1 MARRLSCLLCGL
13 VALSARGAF
22 AQTPS
27 VVTPV
32 LSTAP
37 LFSYEDA
44 PATPDADDPAIWLNR
59 HNPRKSLV
67 IGTAKDAGLLV
78 YDLSGQL
85 VQAIRPPNAPRVLP
99 VDPPTPAGVNLA
111 QDRPCVDSANRQ
123 TFGRYNNVDI
133 AYDIMLSAESSARRV
148 DVAVVSDRGCD
159 RIRFYVID
167 PSRAQEPLVDIT
179 APDVPRV
186 FPTRFDQPS
195 ALQPSGAIEG
205 WTANPVDDQN
215 TAYGLTVAQRHG
227 NEVFVSSR
235 ERGLVRQLR
244 ILPAPGGRLTYE
256 LRRTFLFDT
265 SFDLTDERGAHYAW
279 TPCREA
285 VSEEPQSEGLVVD
298 SANDTLYVAF
308 ETIGLYRLPLRQS
321 LPALVRVGK
330 GQLIEP
336 VTSFGRAYRATPDE
350 DEDEFECE
358 YDPAGRPSGDDIEAP
373 GSPAN
378 AGKFIEADLEGLS
391 VVATVP
397 GQTLMLASSQGDSS
411 FHFYLIGPRKTRHLG
426 AFFVDGVGDTDGVH
440 YLSAA
445 VSPRYPLGL
454 LVVQNGEAPEPDDTQ
469 PINGFEFDG
478 ATQFKYIDFRDTLKA
493 LLPLGVSW

>member
-1 MARRLSCLLCGL
+1 MIL
-13 VALSARGAF
+13 
-22 AQTPS
+22 P
-27 VVTPV
+27 
-32 LSTAP
+32 
-37 LFSYEDA
+37 
-44 PATPDADDPAIWLNR
+44 
-59 HNPRKSLV
+59 
-67 IGTAKDAGLLV
+67 
-78 YDLSGQL
+78 GQL
-85 VQAIRPPNAPRVLP
+85 VQALPPPNAPRVLP

-111 QDRPCVDSANRQ
+111 TDRPCVDSANRE

-133 AYDIMLSAESSARRV
+133 AYNITLDADSSARRV

-167 PSRAQEPLVDIT
+167 PSRAQGPLVDIT

-186 FPTRFDQPS
+186 FPTRYDQPS

-205 WTANPVDDQN
+205 WADNPIDDQN
-215 TAYGLTVAQRHG
+215 TGYGLTVAQRHD

-244 ILPAPGGRLTYE
+244 ILPAPGGRLTYG
-256 LRRTFLFDT
+256 LKRTFLFDT
-265 SFDLTDERGAHYAW
+265 SFDLTDEHGGHYAW

-321 LPALVRVGK
+321 LPALVRVSRDL
-330 GQLIEP
+330 LIEP

-350 DEDEFECE
+350 NEFTCE
-358 YDPAGRPSGDDIEAP
+358 YDPAGQSSGGDIEAP
-373 GSPAN
+373 GSPVN
-378 AGKFIEADLEGLS
+378 AGRFIQADLEGLS

-426 AFFVDGVGDTDGVH
+426 TFFVDGVGDTDGVH
-440 YLSAA
+440 YL
-445 VSPRYPLGL
+445 P
-454 LVVQNGEAPEPDDTQ
+454 
-469 PINGFEFDG
+469 
-478 ATQFKYIDFRDTLKA
+478 A
-493 LLPLGVSW
+493 L

>member
-1 MARRLSCLLCGL
+1 M
-13 VALSARGAF
+13 
-22 AQTPS
+22 
-27 VVTPV
+27 
-32 LSTAP
+32 
-37 LFSYEDA
+37 
-44 PATPDADDPAIWLNR
+44 
-59 HNPRKSLV
+59 
-67 IGTAKDAGLLV
+67 
-78 YDLSGQL
+78 
-85 VQAIRPPNAPRVLP
+85 
-99 VDPPTPAGVNLA
+99 
-111 QDRPCVDSANRQ
+111 
-123 TFGRYNNVDI
+123 
-133 AYDIMLSAESSARRV
+133 
-148 DVAVVSDRGCD
+148 
-159 RIRFYVID
+159 
-167 PSRAQEPLVDIT
+167 DIT

-205 WTANPVDDQN
+205 WAANPVDDQN

-227 NEVFVSSR
+227 NEVFVSPR
-235 ERGLVRQLR
+235 ECGLVRQLR
-244 ILPAPGGRLTYE
+244 ILPAPGGRLTYD

-265 SFDLTDERGAHYAW
+265 SFDLTDEHGAHYAW

-321 LPALVRVGK
+321 LPALVRVGR

-350 DEDEFECE
+350 DEFECE
-358 YDPAGRPSGDDIEAP
+358 YDPAGQPSGDDIEAS

-378 AGKFIEADLEGLS
+378 AGKFLEADLEGLS

-411 FHFYLIGPRKTRHLG
+411 FHFYVIGPRKTRHLG

-440 YLSAA
+440 YLPVA

-493 LLPLGVSW
+493 LLPLWVSW